1 MLQKYNNGL
10 VLLFLLN
17 LKSSSYHFNFF
28 LFIYLFVFS
37 FSIAKGKNLFV
48 KLKLNLCI
56 RSELLQ
62 GNDELILKK
71 RAAKKWQQAHDKT
84 LEETQMEAKSEP
96 KTYMSTI
103 DT

>member
-10 VLLFLLN
+10 VLIFLLN

-28 LFIYLFVFS
+28 LHLSFCIQLFNS
-37 FSIAKGKNLFV
+37 Y
-48 KLKLNLCI
+48 NLCI